1 MNILLFGEG
10 KWGKVLKKNL
20 LQYKIIKVFN
30 SKSNIDDFTYKNIDW
45 AVIATDNL
53 SHFKVSKF
61 LIKKKINIF
70 CEKPLT
76 LTFSESKELID
87 LANEKGCKLFVN
99 HIYNFKKIE
108 FKFYLENIIKR
119 SKNSFKNTENIIFD
133 LFYHDLYLILPY
145 LDNHYEFLNIKILPG
160 FLKFQIKSN
169 KRYFNFEYDTNKE
182 KKHTINNVNLI
193 DNVNYIPIV
202 FNKVFKNEIDL
213 LKNNLQALKCNQIID
228 NFLKKLRL
236 NS

>member
-20 LQYKIIKVFN
+20 LPYKIIKVFN
-30 SKSNIDDFTYKNIDW
+30 SKSDIDDFTYKNIDW
-45 AVIATDNL
+45 AVIATNNH

-61 LIKKKINIF
+61 LIREKINLF

-76 LTFSESKELID
+76 LTFSESKALID

-99 HIYNFKKIE
+99 HIYDFKKIE
-108 FKFYLENIIKR
+108 FKVHLENVIKR
-119 SKNSFKNTENIIFD
+119 SKISFKTTQNIIFD

-193 DNVNYIPIV
+193 DNINYIPNV
-202 FNKVFKNEIDL
+202 FDKVFKNEVDL
-213 LKNNLQALKCNQIID
+213 FKNNSQALKCNEIID
-228 NFLKKLRL
+228 DFLKKLRL
-236 NS
+236 ES